1 MAIKVVKR
9 KSNRITDPK
18 DIEYLLNI
26 TEEECTKLSFAMD
39 MFGEFDDKRRFN
51 PFDLVDIPVGSYGP
65 EGNKNTNIIKTTVGI
80 WVFNKAF
87 IEQDLFELFGYIN
100 EPITNKIFKKINKQV
115 SYAVMEDKI
124 PLDALKRLVM
134 KTEKFQPYCNIL
146 SASITENMMSIPK
159 AIAKKK
165 EELFKKYEKEL
176 SEHDP
181 VASQK
186 IEKELLEECKKLLK
200 DDPSVDMI
208 DSGAKID
215 WNNNFKNMFVMKGA
229 SKNPDPLNPN
239 GEYTVIK
246 SDLTTGIKPEEYAAF
261 ADSLTGG
268 PYARAKKTADGGAW
282 EKIFVKALEHLSIL
296 DEGSDCGTKRFKEV
310 SLTKDNIDDWMYSY
324 IVEGSRLIELTSD
337 NRDSY
342 IGKTV
347 KFRYSGLCESEKG
360 ICNKCAGNLFTRL
373 GIKNV
378 GVATYVIP
386 ATIKL
391 KSMKTFH
398 DSTVKVF
405 DMEEYGFNKI
415 FGYEK

>member
-165 EELFKKYEKEL
+165 EELFK
-176 SEHDP
+176 
-181 VASQK
+181 
-186 IEKELLEECKKLLK
+186 
-200 DDPSVDMI
+200 
-208 DSGAKID
+208 
-215 WNNNFKNMFVMKGA
+215 
-229 SKNPDPLNPN
+229 
-239 GEYTVIK
+239 
-246 SDLTTGIKPEEYAAF
+246 
-261 ADSLTGG
+261 
-268 PYARAKKTADGGAW
+268 
-282 EKIFVKALEHLSIL
+282 
-296 DEGSDCGTKRFKEV
+296 EV
-310 SLTKDNIDDWMYSY
+310 
-324 IVEGSRLIELTSD
+324 
-337 NRDSY
+337 
-342 IGKTV
+342 
-347 KFRYSGLCESEKG
+347 
-360 ICNKCAGNLFTRL
+360 
-373 GIKNV
+373 
-378 GVATYVIP
+378 
-386 ATIKL
+386 
-391 KSMKTFH
+391 
-398 DSTVKVF
+398 
-405 DMEEYGFNKI
+405 
-415 FGYEK
+415 